1 VTWRIYQGDG
11 IPHDGL
17 HSLPAPPPW
26 RAFMGSPVVDL
37 PTPSDD
43 SSEGSNRL
51 VSRGSSYYGPDDL
64 EIDAVNAALL
74 LRRPLLVTGKPGT
87 GKSTLAYAVAHELKM
102 GPVLHWPIVS
112 RTTVISGLYQYDA
125 LGRVQDAAIADRGG
139 NAGRTIGDYLRLGPL
154 GTALL
159 PYGRPRA
166 LLIDEID
173 KSDLDFP
180 NDLLTVF
187 EEAEFTIPELA
198 RIAAVEP
205 SVDIAV
211 SDSTAKVNV
220 VGGRVRSNAF
230 PFILMTSNGERQF
243 PPAFLRRCIR
253 LELGP
258 PSPDRLA
265 RIVAA
270 HLGEEMAHRNLPAI
284 QRFLAERADGDL
296 ATDQLLNTIH
306 VLSSSNEADSETQN
320 RLMGL
325 LLRSL
330 NST

>member
-1 VTWRIYQGDG
+1 MSWRIYQGTG

-17 HSLPAPPPW
+17 RTLPPPPPW
-26 RAFMGSPVVDL
+26 RAFAGVPQLEPPAPPDGSP
-37 PTPSDD
+37 
-43 SSEGSNRL
+43 EGGNRL
-51 VSRGSSYYGPDDL
+51 VSRGAAYHGPDDL

-87 GKSTLAYAVAHELKM
+87 GKSTLAYAVAHELRM

-112 RTTVISGLYQYDA
+112 RTTVTSGLYEYDA
-125 LGRVQDAAIADRGG
+125 LGRVQDAALAERGE
-139 NAGRTIGDYLRLGPL
+139 AVPQSIGDYLRLGPL

-159 PYGRPRA
+159 PYALPRA

-198 RIAAVEP
+198 RIAVAQP
-205 SVDIAV
+205 SVDVGV
-211 SDSTAKVNV
+211 SDSTARAAIT
-220 VGGRVRSNAF
+220 GGRVRAHAF
-230 PFILMTSNGERQF
+230 PFILLTSNGERQF
-243 PPAFLRRCIR
+243 PPAFLRRCVR

-258 PSPDRLA
+258 PSPERLA

-270 HLGEEMAHRNLPAI
+270 HLGEERAQRSVATI
-284 QRFLAERADGDL
+284 ERFLAERADGDL
-296 ATDQLLNTIH
+296 ATDQLLNSIH
-306 VLSSSNEADSETQN
+306 VLGSSVDADDATRD
-320 RLMGL
+320 RLLSL

>member
-1 VTWRIYQGDG
+1 MTWRIYQGSG

-17 HSLPAPPPW
+17 RTLPPPPPW
-26 RAFMGSPVVDL
+26 RVFAGAAEIDLPAAPDGSPA
-37 PTPSDD
+37 
-43 SSEGSNRL
+43 GGNRL
-51 VSRGSSYYGPDDL
+51 VSRGSAYYGPDDL

-87 GKSTLAYAVAHELKM
+87 GKSTLAYAVAHELRM

-112 RTTVISGLYQYDA
+112 RTTVTSGLYEYDA
-125 LGRVQDAAIADRGG
+125 LGRVQDAALAERGEAVG
-139 NAGRTIGDYLRLGPL
+139 QSIGDYLRLGPL

-180 NDLLTVF
+180 NDLLTLF

-198 RIAAVEP
+198 RIAAAQP
-205 SVDIAV
+205 SVDVAV
-211 SDSTAKVNV
+211 SDSTAKVRIT
-220 VGGRVRSNAF
+220 GGRVRSHHF
-230 PFILMTSNGERQF
+230 PFILLTSNGERQF
-243 PPAFLRRCIR
+243 PPAFLRRCVR

-258 PSPDRLA
+258 PSPERLA

-270 HLGEEMAHRNLPAI
+270 HLGEDLARRSLDTIE
-284 QRFLAERADGDL
+284 RFLAERADGDL

-306 VLSSSNEADSETQN
+306 VLSSSHGADSDTRN
-320 RLMGL
+320 RLLGL